1 MLALHSGSA
10 GIGHEQ
16 ALIVLF
22 AIIAV
27 IFWRDVIKIAIMIG
41 ALLLIIGVSSG
52 AVVLLDLLQHRN
64 GGSSG
69 RPVARELSPRARSAL
84 VTAPAAP
91 RGG

>member
-27 IFWRDVIKIAIMIG
+27 IFWRDMNKIAIMIG
-41 ALLLIIGVSSG
+41 ALLLIILVSFSV
-52 AVVLLDLLQHRN
+52 VVLLDLLQYVH
-64 GGSSG
+64 G
-69 RPVARELSPRARSAL
+69 
-84 VTAPAAP
+84 
-91 RGG
+91 